1 MTIDLAARIQTLED
15 RAAISERVITYATSI
30 DRADW
35 VAYANCFTDPVH
47 IDFSEGGMP
56 AADFERDQFV
66 GFAAMGLGGFTARQ
80 HISPNHVIT
89 FDTTDPDRAIC
100 SSYMYA
106 QHYLEGAT
114 GGDFYLMRGSYDNHM
129 VRTDDGWKIE
139 RLVQHVSWLDGNTDA
154 PAQAMAR
161 AQVASPSAG

>member
-1 MTIDLAARIQTLED
+1 MTIDLAARLQKLED
-15 RAAISERVITYATSI
+15 RTAISECVITYATSI

-35 VAYANCFTDPVH
+35 AAYARCFTDPVH

-56 AADFERDQFV
+56 AGDFARDQFV
-66 GFAAMGLGGFTARQ
+66 GFAAVGLGGFTARQ

-89 FDTTDPDRAIC
+89 FDGDDADRAVC

-106 QHYLEGAT
+106 QHYLEGAD

-139 RLVQHVSWLDGNTDA
+139 RLVQHVSWLDGNTGA

-161 AQVASPSAG
+161 VQASSHAG